1 MSFKIL
7 CSNQYG
13 FRKNHSTALAVIDLH
28 DKISTAFDRGEF
40 SVGIFLD
47 LSKAIDAVN
56 HVILFDKLKHCDLG
70 LSAGLDKKLLFK
82 QKAIC

>member
-1 MSFKIL
+1 MNFNIL

-13 FRKNHSTALAVIDLH
+13 FRKNHFTALALIDLH
-28 DKISTAFDRGEF
+28 DKIPAAFDRGEF

-56 HVILFDKLKHCDLG
+56 HVIVFDKLKQVTFQTESNMLNIM
-70 LSAGLDKKLLFK
+70 ATVR
-82 QKAIC
+82 

>member
-1 MSFKIL
+1 MNFKIL

-13 FRKNHSTALAVIDLH
+13 FRKNHSTALAVIALH

-56 HVILFDKLKHCDLG
+56 HVIVFDKLKQVTFQTESNMLNIM
-70 LSAGLDKKLLFK
+70 ATVR
-82 QKAIC
+82 